1 LREGLRVGAALQRSW
16 LPRGAVEAQR
26 VAAFAVGAALP
37 VVAWQVLQHPSPGE
51 VGATVGVALVGV
63 VLSVVPRTRVR
74 VSGLRFG
81 LLLVGVALLA
91 LGGLR

>member
-1 LREGLRVGAALQRSW
+1 
-16 LPRGAVEAQR
+16 
-26 VAAFAVGAALP
+26 
-37 VVAWQVLQHPSPGE
+37 
-51 VGATVGVALVGV
+51 VGVALVGV